1 MSRYIYQRLLLA
13 IPTVFGVTVL
23 IFIAMRVL
31 PGDPLSAIYGETSI
45 YVLTDEELYAARE
58 SLGLNRPLPIQ
69 YLSWMVD
76 VFKGD
81 LGRSFWQDQ
90 PISEM
95 VLRRG
100 AISMEIAVLAV
111 AISWIVGLPV
121 GFIGATRRNSAI
133 DYISRFVVTLWL
145 AIPAFWMALTVITI
159 SVLYFQWRPNVV
171 LVHLWDN
178 PAQNLQMI
186 IGPALVIGVGL
197 AAPIARMGRATIL
210 EVYHHDYVRTARAKG
225 LNERLVIWRHI
236 LKNVLIPLVTVAGLH
251 IGHLLGGA
259 VAVELAFGVPGLGTA
274 LVQGIEIRDWMIIQN
289 LILIYALIF
298 VMVNLLVDLSYGL
311 IDPRIRYE

>member
-23 IFIAMRVL
+23 IFVAMRVL
-31 PGDPLSAIYGETSI
+31 PGDPLSAIYGESSI
-45 YVLTDEELYAARE
+45 YVLTDEELNAARE
-58 SLGLNRPLPIQ
+58 SLGLNRPLPVQ

-197 AAPIARMGRATIL
+197 AAPIARMGRATLL

-225 LNERLVIWRHI
+225 LTERLVIWRHI

-298 VMVNLLVDLSYGL
+298 VMVNLLVDLSYGM

>member
-23 IFIAMRVL
+23 IFVAMRVL
-31 PGDPLSAIYGETSI
+31 PGDPLSAIYGESSI
-45 YVLTDEELYAARE
+45 YVLTDEELNAARE
-58 SLGLNRPLPIQ
+58 SLGLNRPLPVQ

-225 LNERLVIWRHI
+225 LTERLVIWRHI

-298 VMVNLLVDLSYGL
+298 VMVNLLVDLSYGM